1 MNMSGFIMTFSNIP
15 FKGCH
20 NSELPLLK
28 WNDLTSQLTRKMS
41 LCVLSCF
48 WQFNLP
54 PWCAAVAGLAHT
66 YFLLPLRRVKVAI
79 FSGHESKLRNY
90 YSFNCGNA
98 YLQGYSKTVGR
109 NVVF

>member
-15 FKGCH
+15 VKGCH

-28 WNDLTSQLTRKMS
+28 LNDLISRLTHEMG
-41 LCVLSCF
+41 LCALSCF
-48 WQFNLP
+48 RQFTL
-54 PWCAAVAGLAHT
+54 PWCAAVSGLAHT
-66 YFLLPLRRVKVAI
+66 FFLLPLSRVKGAI
-79 FSGHESKLRNY
+79 FSGYRIKSRNY

-98 YLQGYSKTVGR
+98 YLQDYNKTVGR